1 MTNFVLLLFSR
12 VSPSTT
18 SKLLKFSYSGD
29 GENVSCTIINDN
41 MFGNNNSSSNFDY
54 FHGGAAGGGKPSPIL
69 EPEDANFFILLAA
82 TQTDLSISTVQ
93 GEWYIQAKHAK
104 ELNNAYHSTKKK
116 SGKPQVMI
124 FFSVSDSRHIQG
136 AAIMTSEAVH
146 RENAIREEFIG
157 NTPPASQFSFRFAI
171 EWYRTTEMSYTTALG
186 AAPDLFLPTSKT
198 QLCHNM
204 SSTTGES
211 LMKAVWNSPLVALY
225 ESWGEDYGEN
235 GENYREPPA
244 PEALLTDFRCPSPN
258 EVPWPVM
265 PGPGFIFGCSSDTMD
280 ECLGRGILG
289 MPMHMKAA
297 AQWIVPGS
305 SVFLFNVTDRL
316 LFGIF
321 EALAP
326 ASVNIEPTAF
336 SKNPKA
342 TSSPFPVQ
350 VRVRVSL
357 ECPPLED
364 TDPILNDIL
373 RSRGKSGRIGS
384 LTFAQT
390 EAIASLLAN
399 QCGALHYMMDYQQGL
414 WEGTDVNP
422 PPIALPP
429 RKVDR

>member
-1 MTNFVLLLFSR
+1 MFS
-12 VSPSTT
+12 
-18 SKLLKFSYSGD
+18 
-29 GENVSCTIINDN
+29 
-41 MFGNNNSSSNFDY
+41 NNHSNSNFDY
-54 FHGGAAGGGKPSPIL
+54 FHGGSSGGGKPSPIL
-69 EPEDANFFILLAA
+69 EPEHAKFFIVLAA
-82 TQTDLSISTVQ
+82 TQTDLSISTAQ
-93 GEWYIQAKHAK
+93 AEWYIQGKHAK
-104 ELNNAYHSTKKK
+104 ELNDAYHSTKEM

-124 FFSVSDSRHIQG
+124 FFTVSDSRHIQG
-136 AAIMTSEAVH
+136 AAVMTSEAVH
-146 RENAIREEFIG
+146 RENIIREDFIG
-157 NTPPASQFSFRFAI
+157 NTPPDSLFSYRFAI
-171 EWYRTTEMSYTTALG
+171 EWYRTTEMSSSTALG
-186 AAPDLFLPTSKT
+186 AAPDICFPTSKT
-198 QLCHNM
+198 QLCVNM
-204 SSTTGES
+204 SSKTGES

-225 ESWGEDYGEN
+225 ESWGENYGEN
-235 GENYREPPA
+235 GEDYKEPPA
-244 PEALLTDFRCPSPN
+244 PDALLTDFRCPSPN

-289 MPMHMKAA
+289 LPMHMKGA

-321 EALAP
+321 EALTP
-326 ASVNIEPTAF
+326 ARVNIEPTAF

-350 VRVRVSL
+350 VRVRVGL

-364 TDPILNDIL
+364 TDPLLNDIL

-390 EAIASLLAN
+390 EAIASLLAY
-399 QCGALHYMMDYQQGL
+399 QCGALQYMMDYQQGL
-414 WEGTDVNP
+414 WEGADVNP

-429 RKVDR
+429 RKVDRK